1 MNNKFYTLLITP
13 GAHGKI
19 HKVQLPFYVVP
30 LVLGLSVLGLLMV
43 AGLATSYAR
52 MLVKVSDYNTVR
64 SEREALKMQYHS
76 LEDRVTR
83 ANVKLKSLQSLATE
97 VALTYGFGNSR
108 RLRVTPAVLS
118 LASVSDGTL
127 DTSYRS
133 SLYLFNAMKTVS
145 LDATHRSLGQ
155 SLLPGMLDDPSA
167 IPSVWPIC
175 GRITAGFGDR
185 LDPFSGEGAFHP
197 GVDIR
202 ASYGASVAAAGDGM
216 VIQAGRDSGY
226 GRSILIDHGD
236 GISTR
241 YGHLSKIFVV
251 VGEQVKRG
259 EVIGAAGMSG
269 RATGPHLHYEVRI
282 HGAPVNPSRFLP
294 RKQKE
299 ILSASFEVPS
309 K

>member
-30 LVLGLSVLGLLMV
+30 LVLGLTAIGLLMV

-52 MLVKVSDYNTVR
+52 MLVKVSNYNAVR
-64 SEREALKMQYHS
+64 SEREALKKQYHN

-83 ANVKLKSLQSLATE
+83 ANAKLNSLQSLATE
-97 VALTYGFGNSR
+97 VALTYGFGDSR
-108 RLRVTPAVLS
+108 RLRVTPALLS
-118 LASVSDGTL
+118 LASVSNGTL
-127 DTSYRS
+127 DTSYRT
-133 SLYLFNAMKTVS
+133 SLYAFNAMKTPS
-145 LDATHRSLGQ
+145 LDAKRGPLGQ

-167 IPSVWPIC
+167 IPSAWPIR

-197 GVDIR
+197 GVDIHG
-202 ASYGASVAAAGDGM
+202 SYGTDVDATGDGM
-216 VIQAGRDSGY
+216 VIEAGRDAGY

-236 GISTR
+236 GICTR

-259 EVIGAAGMSG
+259 EVIGAVGMSG
-269 RATGPHLHYEVRI
+269 RATAPHLHYEVLI

-294 RKQKE
+294 REQKE
-299 ILSASFEVPS
+299 PASASSEIAS
-309 K
+309 R

>member
-30 LVLGLSVLGLLMV
+30 LVLGLCVVGVLMV

-64 SEREALKMQYHS
+64 SEREALKQRYHT
-76 LEDRVTR
+76 LEDKVSRV
-83 ANVKLKSLQSLATE
+83 NVKLNSLQSLATE
-97 VALTYGFGNSR
+97 VALAYGFGNSR
-108 RLRVTPAVLS
+108 QMHVTPALLS
-118 LASVSDGTL
+118 MASENSGSL
-127 DTSYRS
+127 DTNYRA
-133 SLYLFNAMKTVS
+133 SLYAFNAMRTVS
-145 LDATHRSLGQ
+145 LDNGRGPLGQ
-155 SLLPGMLDDPSA
+155 TLLPGMLDDPSA
-167 IPSVWPIC
+167 IPSIWPVH
-175 GRITAGFGDR
+175 GRVTAGFGER

-197 GVDIR
+197 GLDIS
-202 ASYGASVAAAGDGM
+202 ASYGTDVEAAGDGM
-216 VIQAGRDSGY
+216 VIEAGRDAGY

-251 VGEQVKRG
+251 VGEEVKRG
-259 EVIGAAGMSG
+259 ETIGAVGMSG
-269 RATGPHLHYEVRI
+269 RTTGPHLHYEVRI

-294 RKQKE
+294 G
-299 ILSASFEVPS
+299 
-309 K
+309 

>member
-30 LVLGLSVLGLLMV
+30 LVLGLCVVGVLMV

-64 SEREALKMQYHS
+64 SEREALKQRYHT
-76 LEDRVTR
+76 LEDKVSRV
-83 ANVKLKSLQSLATE
+83 NVKLNSLQSLATE
-97 VALTYGFGNSR
+97 VALAYGFGNSR
-108 RLRVTPAVLS
+108 QMHVTPALLS
-118 LASVSDGTL
+118 MASESNGTL
-127 DTSYRS
+127 DTSYRA
-133 SLYLFNAMKTVS
+133 SLYAFNAMRTVS
-145 LDATHRSLGQ
+145 LDNGRGPLGQ
-155 SLLPGMLDDPSA
+155 TLLPGMLDDPSA
-167 IPSVWPIC
+167 IPSIWPVH
-175 GRITAGFGDR
+175 GRVTAGFGER

-197 GVDIR
+197 GLDIS
-202 ASYGASVAAAGDGM
+202 ASYGTDVEAAGDGM
-216 VIQAGRDSGY
+216 VIEAARDAGY

-251 VGEQVKRG
+251 VGEEVKRG
-259 EVIGAAGMSG
+259 ETIGAVGMSG
-269 RATGPHLHYEVRI
+269 RTTGPHLHYEVRI

-294 RKQKE
+294 G
-299 ILSASFEVPS
+299 
-309 K
+309 